1 MADRRAAGSVAA
13 TVVVLAAAG
22 LAWFVCGV
30 VWLVDFDDSDPDS
43 ARAGT
48 SAVLLTITIVG
59 ALVVALAARDARL
72 SRRVVYVGAVAAAL
86 PWLTAL

>member
-1 MADRRAAGSVAA
+1 MADRRAVGSVAA
-13 TVVVLAAAG
+13 TVLVLAAAG

-48 SAVLLTITIVG
+48 SAVLLTITIVA
-59 ALVVALAARDARL
+59 ALVAILAARDARL
-72 SRRVVYVGAVAAAL
+72 GRRVVYVGAVAAAL